1 MSTPD
6 PAADTARDAAQ
17 LEQLLARY
25 IGPMARIML
34 ARARKTAQDDDELVA
49 SLAQS
54 IDSESERSAFLAAAR
69 KFLAA
74 RKDTSMRIASPA
86 PAAAPATSV
95 SQAAR
100 AEAVEKAPTAEKPA
114 SASTAMKPGA
124 IFVSYA
130 RDNLAIAQRVVEALR
145 EVGLDV
151 WLDLGELQ
159 PGDSWDLK
167 IKRNIEACSYFVPLI
182 SRETDARQEGYFRR
196 EWNLAADR
204 ALNFADDVPFILP
217 VTIDDTAAYMARV
230 PERFRQAHWMSM
242 PTGEVTPEFVSALK
256 ELVVYYRNRTR
267 G

>member
-1 MSTPD
+1 MSSPD

-34 ARARKTAQDDDELVA
+34 ARARKAAQDDDELVA

-54 IDSESERSAFLAAAR
+54 IDSDSERSAFLGAAR
-69 KFLAA
+69 KLLAA
-74 RKDTSMRIASPA
+74 RKDPSARIASPPAPSA
-86 PAAAPATSV
+86 PA
-95 SQAAR
+95 SQEPR
-100 AEAVEKAPTAEKPA
+100 AEAVRTPPTAETAAP
-114 SASTAMKPGA
+114 SATMKPGA
-124 IFVSYA
+124 IFVSYT
-130 RDNLAIAQRVVEALR
+130 RENLAIAQRIVAALR
-145 EVGLDV
+145 EAGLDI
-151 WLDLGELQ
+151 WLDLGKLQ

-167 IKRNIEACSYFVPLI
+167 IKRNIEACSFFVALI

-217 VTIDDTAAYMARV
+217 VTIDDTPAYMARV

-242 PTGEVTPEFVSALK
+242 PRGEVTPEFVSALK
-256 ELVVYYRNRTR
+256 ELIVYYQNRPR